1 MRDVEKIREAIFV
14 RDIPG
19 SNSGG
24 VDWRGLV
31 TSLCFT
37 MGISLDLQLHASLYS
52 NWLVFLSFFQDDIS
66 QRSLLC
72 HYGKKFLLDFKDEF
86 LLPLIV
92 IWSH

>member
-52 NWLVFLSFFQDDIS
+52 N
-66 QRSLLC
+66 
-72 HYGKKFLLDFKDEF
+72 
-86 LLPLIV
+86 
-92 IWSH
+92 